1 MTTYAAVN
9 HQEKF
14 INALI
19 EKIELAVNS
28 GDKMPWVKPWKTS
41 PQDCYSFNMTTG
53 SFYNGL
59 NAIML
64 PPGGYITYN
73 QAKANNLRIKLDCI
87 KNYEVGFFYTFA
99 PTKETKHLPEAQQEK
114 FPIFK
119 TFQVY
124 HFDCLDESSQ
134 LKAKEKFKSLSAE
147 GLKEELDK
155 NKPLHDVD
163 TLLKKYIETL
173 AGGFKNNN
181 RAAYYNPV
189 LDMINVPK
197 IENFN
202 SSVDYYSTLLH
213 ELVNS
218 TGRMSIMSTIAN

>member
-19 EKIELAVNS
+19 EKIELAVKN

-87 KNYEVGFFYTFA
+87 KNYEVGFFYTFVA
-99 PTKETKHLPEAQQEK
+99 TKETKHLPEAQQEK

-213 ELVNS
+213 ELVHS